1 MKTQYVAALV
11 VSLAACVDGFAPVRT
26 ARGVPVPAHSVVSK
40 SGYGMSSATI
50 RYSWQ
55 QPQNTYGAPAQNQF
69 GAPGQN
75 QFGAPGQNQFGSQGA
90 GGALPF
96 GWSEENDG
104 QGSTYYYN
112 QQTGETSWERPG
124 GMQQQ
129 GQNSFGGGY
138 QGAASRMGQNQFGN
152 QGAGGALPFGWS
164 EENDGQGSTYY
175 YNQQTGETT
184 WERPGGMQQQQ
195 V

>member
-40 SGYGMSSATI
+40 SGYGMNPATI

-55 QPQNTYGAPAQNQF
+55 QPQSAYGAPAQNQF
-69 GAPGQN
+69 GAPAQN
-75 QFGAPGQNQFGSQGA
+75 QFGGPGQNQFGNHGA

-104 QGSTYYYN
+104 QGNSYYYN

-129 GQNSFGGGY
+129 QQQSSFGNRGAGGPGQNSFGAPGQNAYGA
-138 QGAASRMGQNQFGN
+138 QGQSSFGNRGAAAPAQR
-152 QGAGGALPFGWS
+152 W
-164 EENDGQGSTYY
+164 
-175 YNQQTGETT
+175 
-184 WERPGGMQQQQ
+184 
-195 V
+195 